1 MNEKIK
7 NILSVYVLRLQ
18 WLIYD
23 LKTCSLDEDPI
34 TLHLTGGDITISLNP
49 KNKTTMDR
57 EQAKELLPIIQAFA
71 EGKTIQSKRINGTW
85 IDLEMKTALNIISL
99 IDQPQKYRIKPG
111 PKYRSFANAEE
122 CWQEMKKHEPFGW
135 VKYKTDDVY
144 SFICKVEED
153 RCYFAVNVYWAFDT
167 ILEKYTFA
175 DGTPF
180 GIKEE

>member
-1 MNEKIK
+1 
-7 NILSVYVLRLQ
+7 
-18 WLIYD
+18 
-23 LKTCSLDEDPI
+23 
-34 TLHLTGGDITISLNP
+34 
-49 KNKTTMDR
+49 MDR
-57 EQAKELLPIIQAFA
+57 KQAKELLPIIQAFA
-71 EGKTIQSKRINGTW
+71 EGKTILVQED
-85 IDLEMKTALNIISL
+85 IDWRYLSDDADFNLNPL
-99 IDQPQKYRIKPG
+99 RYRIKPE

>member
-1 MNEKIK
+1 MELEKDCGGQYLQEVKNFIK
-7 NILSVYVLRLQ
+7 NIHGINNNQIVV
-18 WLIYD
+18 
-23 LKTCSLDEDPI
+23 
-34 TLHLTGGDITISLNP
+34 
-49 KNKTTMDR
+49 TMDR

-135 VKYKTDDVY
+135 IKASHGYFNVIGIMNDKINFGTNNNWLDYEYMFNMYK
-144 SFICKVEED
+144 FI
-153 RCYFAVNVYWAFDT
+153 
-167 ILEKYTFA
+167 
-175 DGTPF
+175 DGTAF